1 VAAHTQS
8 TDVLPHRRAAADSL
22 IKLEAA
28 EKPADLHKKNLQS
41 KGRNQKTRGKMLTQ

>member
-28 EKPADLHKKNLQS
+28 EKPADLHKKKPSL
-41 KGRNQKTRGKMLTQ
+41 KVGIKKLEEKC